1 MAEEKIKINMADEGG
16 WFNWADEVE
25 EEIPLGA
32 RVPPPSGWSTVEV
45 VKKKPAEKIL
55 GVCVAKST
63 TRHRNFLHLT
73 IPIAIRMI
81 MERPSMHQCRV

>member
-32 RVPPPSGWSTVEV
+32 RVPPG
-45 VKKKPAEKIL
+45 
-55 GVCVAKST
+55 
-63 TRHRNFLHLT
+63 HLLAG
-73 IPIAIRMI
+73 PQLRW
-81 MERPSMHQCRV
+81 